1 MLTSKVY
8 IYREYC
14 QARLAAD
21 FQRGMPV
28 VRARL
33 PVMVFIAPQVASSV
47 SPAVPTAM
55 ILGAL
60 LCSFVRP

>member
-1 MLTSKVY
+1 MLATKVY

-28 VRARL
+28 ARARL
-33 PVMVFIAPQVASSV
+33 PVMVFTAPQVAGENQASAQRSQ
-47 SPAVPTAM
+47 
-55 ILGAL
+55 LQ
-60 LCSFVRP
+60 